1 MSGPKKKE
9 PVDDGQFI
17 WIEYPL
23 LQWEGL
29 LDCKRGIRDVDRPN
43 TDQTPLSS
51 FGGHS
56 AMMRLFVYY
65 TYWSASGETQ
75 IRVVDREREE
85 ALLLELGPR
94 GAR

>member
-1 MSGPKKKE
+1 
-9 PVDDGQFI
+9 
-17 WIEYPL
+17 
-23 LQWEGL
+23 
-29 LDCKRGIRDVDRPN
+29 
-43 TDQTPLSS
+43 
-51 FGGHS
+51 
-56 AMMRLFVYY
+56 MMRLFVYY